1 MALRIRKYFE
11 LPEKPVCIAE
21 LNLDILLELAVKDH
35 QMEFISNYAPI
46 LEDLSIVVDSSLPV
60 NTFAS
65 FILEIGK
72 PLLRNISLFDVY
84 EGDQM
89 ESGKKSL
96 SYSLVFQAKDK
107 TLTDKEVEKIRKK
120 IIKKLEEKFKVT
132 LRV

>member
-1 MALRIRKYFE
+1 MRIADEEIPYLYLRAFIDKNYGAIFND
-11 LPEKPVCIAE
+11 LSK
-21 LNLDILLELAVKDH
+21 
-35 QMEFISNYAPI
+35 MEFISNYAPI

-65 FILEIGK
+65 FILETGK